1 MKGIYIYESEI
12 NDKISSNSVGV
23 LKKIFSQYKFFKDEL
38 TEDFDLK
45 NVYIKRAKNKVK
57 SFFYHLFSNDVFD
70 ISKVDYN
77 CYDYAYIRR
86 LSIINRSAIKILK
99 LLKKNNPKCKIVFEI
114 PTYPYDMEHKGLSA
128 RIALFIDKIYR
139 KKLHKYVDRIA
150 TLTDDEEIF
159 NCKTLK
165 ITNGVDCNSIPLSKK
180 EKFDDKQ
187 INMVAVAQFAFWHG
201 YDRLIEGMSLAKKS
215 EIYLHL
221 IGDGRELQKYKQLV
235 EKYKL
240 ENNVKF
246 YGALSGDKLSDVI
259 DKGDIMISSLGCH
272 RKNLFLSSELK
283 SREYL
288 CRGLPMISS
297 TKIDIIPNNFEYC
310 FRVPEDESPI
320 DVEKVVEY
328 VKSVY
333 ENKNRSEISKEIRQF
348 AEENCSMKKAMQS
361 VTDFFK
367 QL

>member
-1 MKGIYIYESEI
+1 MKGVYIYWS
-12 NDKISSNSVGV
+12 
-23 LKKIFSQYKFFKDEL
+23 
-38 TEDFDLK
+38 LK
-45 NVYIKRAKNKVK
+45 NVEEEYEIGVSKKILSQYRLFKEGISEDFEIVNVRTEKKSNKILT
-57 SFFYHLFSNDVFD
+57 FFMHFFS
-70 ISKVDYN
+70 KKMYN
-77 CYDYAYIRR
+77 FVSITEKKYDCIYIRR
-86 LSIINRSAIKILK
+86 LCPNNYAVISFLK
-99 LLKKNNPKCKIVFEI
+99 AMKKNNPFCKIVYEI
-114 PTYPYDMEHKGLSA
+114 PTYPYDREHTGVKGKL
-128 RIALFIDKIYR
+128 ILFIDKIYR

-201 YDRLIEGMSLAKKS
+201 YDRLIEGMALAKKS
-215 EIYLHL
+215 NIYLHL
-221 IGDGRELQKYKQLV
+221 VGDGPELPKYKQLV

-246 YGALSGDKLSDVI
+246 YGALSGDNLTDVI
-259 DKGDIMISSLGCH
+259 DNGDIMISSLGCH

-328 VKSVY
+328 VTSVY
-333 ENKNRSEISKEIRQF
+333 KNKNRTEISKEIRQF
-348 AEENCSMKKAMQS
+348 AEENCSMKKAMEN
-361 VTDFFK
+361 VIKYFYV
-367 QL
+367 

>member
-1 MKGIYIYESEI
+1 MKGVYIYWS
-12 NDKISSNSVGV
+12 
-23 LKKIFSQYKFFKDEL
+23 
-38 TEDFDLK
+38 LK
-45 NVYIKRAKNKVK
+45 NVEEEYEIGVSKKILSQYRLFKEGISEDFEIVNVKTEKKYNKILT
-57 SFFYHLFSNDVFD
+57 FFMHFFS
-70 ISKVDYN
+70 KKMYN
-77 CYDYAYIRR
+77 FVSITEKKYDCIYIRR
-86 LSIINRSAIKILK
+86 LCPNNYAVISFLK
-99 LLKKNNPKCKIVFEI
+99 TTKRRYPSCKIIYEI
-114 PTYPYDMEHKGLSA
+114 PTFPYDKEQYWVINKL
-128 RIALFIDKIYR
+128 RLFVDKVYR
-139 KKLHKYVDRIA
+139 MKLHKYIDRIA
-150 TLTDDEEIF
+150 TLTDDKEIF

-201 YDRLIEGMSLAKKS
+201 YDRLIEGMALAKKS
-215 EIYLHL
+215 NIYLHL
-221 IGDGRELQKYKQLV
+221 VGDGRELQKYKQLV

-246 YGALSGDKLSDVI
+246 YGALSGDNLTDVI

-288 CRGLPMISS
+288 CRGLPIISS

-328 VKSVY
+328 VRLIY
-333 ENKNRSEISKEIRQF
+333 ENKDRKEIAKEIRKF
-348 AEENCSMKKAMQS
+348 AEENCCMEKSMKS
-361 VTDFFK
+361 VVDYLRYK
-367 QL
+367 